1 MSILRSVLLA
11 GSQSAWLR
19 RQAPR
24 FWFVRKSVARFM
36 PGESIDDALGAAAHL
51 RDLNIRTIF
60 TFLGENVTEP
70 SEALKV
76 KDHYLM
82 VLDRIRESGLP
93 TEISVKLTHL
103 GLDLSQDLCYSNLA
117 RLVERAGTKSVVWID
132 MESTAYVDATLGIFH
147 RARRAWPNVGVCVQ
161 AYLHRTAKDLET
173 LVAIGAAVRLV
184 KGAYKEPPAVAI
196 QDKRDIDDNFF
207 ILAKRMLSPE
217 ASAAGMRAAIG
228 THDSRLIRRI
238 QDWALTNPVAT
249 KGLCEFQMLYG
260 IQRNL
265 QLELAREG
273 WKSVVLIAYGSY
285 WFPWFMR
292 RLAERPA
299 NALHVVRNLF

>member
-1 MSILRSVLLA
+1 M
-11 GSQSAWLR
+11 
-19 RQAPR
+19 
-24 FWFVRKSVARFM
+24 
-36 PGESIDDALGAAAHL
+36 
-51 RDLNIRTIF
+51 NIRTIF

>member
-1 MSILRSVLLA
+1 MSIMRSVLLA

-24 FWFVRKSVARFM
+24 FGFVRKSVSRFM
-36 PGESIDDALGAAAHL
+36 PGESIDDALRAAAQL
-51 RDLNIRTIF
+51 REMNVRTIV
-60 TFLGENVTEP
+60 TFLGENVKEP

-76 KDHYLM
+76 KDHYML

-103 GLDLSQDLCYSNLA
+103 GLDLGQDLCYSNVA
-117 RLVERAGTKSVVWID
+117 QLVERAGPKSIVWID
-132 MESTAYVDATLGIFH
+132 MESSSYVDVTLQIFH
-147 RARRAWPNVGVCVQ
+147 RARGAWPNVGVCVQ

-173 LVAIGAAVRLV
+173 LVPIGAAVRLV
-184 KGAYKEPPAVAI
+184 KGAYREPPEAAI
-196 QDKRDIDDNFF
+196 QNRRDIDENFF
-207 ILAKRMLSPE
+207 ALAQRMLSPE

-228 THDSRLIRRI
+228 THDPGLIRRI
-238 QDWALTNPVAT
+238 QEWALANQVA
-249 KGLCEFQMLYG
+249 KAGPCEFQMLYG

-265 QLELAREG
+265 QLNLAREG
-273 WKSVVLIAYGSY
+273 WKSVVLIAYGNY